1 MARGLTHKEKGFV
14 LDIANGE
21 TGVQAAFNNYDT
33 ESYSTAGNIASENLD
48 KPKIIEALKGL
59 GFDSNNA
66 KTVVAEI
73 LSDETNEPKDRLKAA
88 EMIFKVHGDYAPE
101 KSINVNVEVEA
112 SSEVKDLTEKL
123 NGIYRGT
130 SVGSDGGT
138 PRALGTQAQD

>member
-48 KPKIIEALKGL
+48 KPKIIEALKEL
-59 GFDSNNA
+59 GFDSDNA

-73 LSDETNEPKDRLKAA
+73 LSDESNEPKDRLKAA
-88 EMIFKVHGDYAPE
+88 EMIFKVHGDFAPE
-101 KSINVNVEVEA
+101 KSINLNVAVEPSPRIKSLA
-112 SSEVKDLTEKL
+112 ERLLVLQSNDEEGKQNDARTVSEDK
-123 NGIYRGT
+123 
-130 SVGSDGGT
+130 
-138 PRALGTQAQD
+138 